1 MPYQFTESDGA
12 IRGAGHKPVFACPQ
26 ANVMEGTILWE
37 KSYRNGAIQMKR
49 MNLFLILIFVLT
61 SLAWAQDASPQAP
74 PSMASP
80 DSRDQMR
87 SEHHQKMMEMH
98 KQQMDAMKADM
109 EKMKSSL
116 AQMKADVA
124 GIGNSGEKR
133 RWQSNVD
140 MWEVL
145 IGHMDQML
153 KHMDSMGPGSGM
165 GPGMMHH
172 PGMGGP
178 PPAPPVEKKPE

>member
-1 MPYQFTESDGA
+1 MPYQFTESDGT
-12 IRGAGHKPVFACPQ
+12 IRGTQ

-49 MNLFLILIFVLT
+49 MNLLLVLTVVVLT
-61 SLAWAQDASPQAP
+61 SLARAQDASPQAP

-80 DSRDQMR
+80 DTRDQMR
-87 SEHHQKMMEMH
+87 SEHHQKMIEMH

-116 AQMKADVA
+116 GQMKADVA
-124 GIGNSGEKR
+124 GIANSSEKR

-178 PPAPPVEKKPE
+178 PPVPPVEKKPE